1 MTSLKQVGLVLA
13 ALMAATSTGC
23 KTKPKNITPIPGG
36 NASVAGSGSL
46 LGRDSS
52 GTVNGGSDVVTVN
65 AGGDV
70 VTVDESGNIGLS
82 DLEEFENM
90 LMDRDALAAQTV
102 YFELDRSEIHP
113 DDLSKVE
120 AVAGILAQDPQN
132 KVLIEGHCDERG
144 TEEYNR
150 ALGERRALSV
160 RDALSGLGVSADRVR
175 TMSYGEDRPADP
187 GLNDAAYSRNR
198 RGEFVL
204 LKPKPGS

>member
-1 MTSLKQVGLVLA
+1 MTSLKQVGLVLV

-36 NASVAGSGSL
+36 NSSVAGSGSL

-52 GTVNGGSDVVTVN
+52 GTVNGG
-65 AGGDV
+65 GDV
-70 VTVDESGNIGLS
+70 VTVDQSGNIGLS
-82 DLEEFENM
+82 GLDEFENM

-102 YFELDRSEIHP
+102 YFEVDRSEIHP
-113 DDLSKVE
+113 DDLGKVE
-120 AVAGILAQDPQN
+120 AVAGILAQDAQN

-175 TMSYGEDRPADP
+175 TMSFGEDRPADP

>member
-13 ALMAATSTGC
+13 ALMAATSAGC

-36 NASVAGSGSL
+36 NANVAGTGNL
-46 LGRDSS
+46 LNRD
-52 GTVNGGSDVVTVN
+52 NGGKLNS
-65 AGGDV
+65 GGDV
-70 VTVDESGNIGLS
+70 VTIDETGNIGLS
-82 DLEEFENM
+82 DLGEFENM

-113 DDLSKVE
+113 DDLGKVE
-120 AVAGILAQDPQN
+120 AVAGILAQDAQN

>member
-1 MTSLKQVGLVLA
+1 MTSLKQVGLVLI
-13 ALMAATSTGC
+13 ALMAATLTGC

-36 NASVAGSGSL
+36 NAGVVGSGSL

-52 GTVNGGSDVVTVN
+52 GTVNGG
-65 AGGDV
+65 GDV
-70 VTVDESGNIGLS
+70 VTVDQSGNIGLS
-82 DLEEFENM
+82 DLDEFENM
-90 LMDRDALAAQTV
+90 LMDRDALATQTV

-113 DDLSKVE
+113 DDLDKVE
-120 AVAGILAQDPQN
+120 AVAGILAQDAQN

>member
-52 GTVNGGSDVVTVN
+52 GTVNGG
-65 AGGDV
+65 GDV
-70 VTVDESGNIGLS
+70 VTVDQSGNIGLS
-82 DLEEFENM
+82 DLGEFENM

-102 YFELDRSEIHP
+102 YFEVDRSEIHP
-113 DDLSKVE
+113 DDLGKVE
-120 AVAGILAQDPQN
+120 AVAGILAQDAQN

>member
-1 MTSLKQVGLVLA
+1 MTSLKQVGLVLV

-36 NASVAGSGSL
+36 NSSVAGSGSL

-52 GTVNGGSDVVTVN
+52 GTVNGG
-65 AGGDV
+65 GDV
-70 VTVDESGNIGLS
+70 VTVDQSGNIGLS
-82 DLEEFENM
+82 DLDEFENM

-102 YFELDRSEIHP
+102 YFEVDRSEIHP
-113 DDLSKVE
+113 DDLGKVE
-120 AVAGILAQDPQN
+120 AVAGILAQDAQN

-175 TMSYGEDRPADP
+175 TMSFGEDRPADP

>member
-52 GTVNGGSDVVTVN
+52 GTVNGG
-65 AGGDV
+65 GDV
-70 VTVDESGNIGLS
+70 VTVDQSGNIGLS
-82 DLEEFENM
+82 DLDEFENM
-90 LMDRDALAAQTV
+90 LMDRDALATQTV

-113 DDLSKVE
+113 DDLDKVE
-120 AVAGILAQDPQN
+120 AVAGILAQDAQN

>member
-13 ALMAATSTGC
+13 ALMAATSAGC

-36 NASVAGSGSL
+36 NANVAGTGNL
-46 LGRDSS
+46 LNRD
-52 GTVNGGSDVVTVN
+52 NGGKLNS
-65 AGGDV
+65 GGDV
-70 VTVDESGNIGLS
+70 VTIDETGNIGLS
-82 DLEEFENM
+82 DLGEFENM

-102 YFELDRSEIHP
+102 YFEVDRSEIHP
-113 DDLSKVE
+113 DDLGKVE
-120 AVAGILAQDPQN
+120 AVAGILAQDAQN

-160 RDALSGLGVSADRVR
+160 RDALAGLGVSADRIR
-175 TMSYGEDRPADP
+175 TMSFGEDRPADP
-187 GLNDAAYSRNR
+187 GLDDAAYSRNR

>member
-52 GTVNGGSDVVTVN
+52 GTVNGG
-65 AGGDV
+65 GDV
-70 VTVDESGNIGLS
+70 VTVDQSGNIGLS
-82 DLEEFENM
+82 DLGEFENM

>member
-36 NASVAGSGSL
+36 NASVAGAGSL
-46 LGRDSS
+46 LNRDNS
-52 GTVNGGSDVVTVN
+52 GTLNG
-65 AGGDV
+65 GGDV
-70 VTVDESGNIGLS
+70 VTIDESGNIGLS

-113 DDLSKVE
+113 DDLGKVE
-120 AVAGILAQDPQN
+120 AVAGILAQDAQN

>member
-52 GTVNGGSDVVTVN
+52 GTVNGG
-65 AGGDV
+65 GDV
-70 VTVDESGNIGLS
+70 VTVDQSGNIGLS
-82 DLEEFENM
+82 DLGEFENM

-102 YFELDRSEIHP
+102 YFEVDRSEIHP
-113 DDLSKVE
+113 DDLGKVE
-120 AVAGILAQDPQN
+120 AVAGILAQDAQN

-160 RDALSGLGVSADRVR
+160 RDALAGLGVSADRIR
-175 TMSYGEDRPADP
+175 TMSFGEDRPADP
-187 GLNDAAYSRNR
+187 GLDDAAYSRNR

>member
-1 MTSLKQVGLVLA
+1 MTSLKQVGLVLV

-36 NASVAGSGSL
+36 NSSVAGSGSL

-52 GTVNGGSDVVTVN
+52 GTVNGG
-65 AGGDV
+65 GDV
-70 VTVDESGNIGLS
+70 VTVDQSGNIGLS
-82 DLEEFENM
+82 GLDEFENM

-102 YFELDRSEIHP
+102 YFEVDRSEIHP
-113 DDLSKVE
+113 DDLGKVE
-120 AVAGILAQDPQN
+120 AVAGILAQDAQN

-175 TMSYGEDRPADP
+175 TMSFGEERPADP
-187 GLNDAAYSRNR
+187 DLNDAAYSRNR

-204 LKPKPGS
+204 LKPKPGG

>member
-13 ALMAATSTGC
+13 AIMAATSAGC

-36 NASVAGSGSL
+36 NANVAGTGNL
-46 LGRDSS
+46 LNRD
-52 GTVNGGSDVVTVN
+52 NGGKLNS
-65 AGGDV
+65 GGDV
-70 VTVDESGNIGLS
+70 VTIDETGNIGLS
-82 DLEEFENM
+82 DLGEFENM

-102 YFELDRSEIHP
+102 YFEVDRSEIHP
-113 DDLSKVE
+113 DDLGKVE
-120 AVAGILAQDPQN
+120 AVAGILAQDAQN

>member
-1 MTSLKQVGLVLA
+1 MTSLKQVGLVLV

-36 NASVAGSGSL
+36 NSSVAGSGSL

-52 GTVNGGSDVVTVN
+52 GTVNGG
-65 AGGDV
+65 GDV
-70 VTVDESGNIGLS
+70 VTVDQSGNIGLS
-82 DLEEFENM
+82 GLDEFENM

-102 YFELDRSEIHP
+102 YFEVDRSEIHP
-113 DDLSKVE
+113 DDLGKVE
-120 AVAGILAQDPQN
+120 AVAGILAQDAQN

-175 TMSYGEDRPADP
+175 TMSFGEDRPADP
-187 GLNDAAYSRNR
+187 DLNDAAYSRNR

>member
-13 ALMAATSTGC
+13 ALMAATLTGC

-36 NASVAGSGSL
+36 NASVAGAGSL
-46 LGRDSS
+46 LSRDNS
-52 GTVNGGSDVVTVN
+52 GTLNGGC
-65 AGGDV
+65 DV

-90 LMDRDALAAQTV
+90 LMDRDALATQTV

-113 DDLSKVE
+113 DDLGKVE
-120 AVAGILAQDPQN
+120 AVAGILAQDAQN

>member
-13 ALMAATSTGC
+13 ALMVATSTGC

-36 NASVAGSGSL
+36 NSSVAGSGSL

-52 GTVNGGSDVVTVN
+52 GTVNC
-65 AGGDV
+65 GGDV
-70 VTVDESGNIGLS
+70 VTVDQSGNIGLS
-82 DLEEFENM
+82 GLDEFENM

-102 YFELDRSEIHP
+102 YFEVDRSEIHP
-113 DDLSKVE
+113 DDLGKVE
-120 AVAGILAQDPQN
+120 AVAGILAQDAQN

-175 TMSYGEDRPADP
+175 TMSFGEDRPADP

-204 LKPKPGS
+204 LKPKPGG

>member
-1 MTSLKQVGLVLA
+1 MTIAKQVGIILVT
-13 ALMAATSTGC
+13 LMAATSAGC

-36 NASVAGSGSL
+36 NANVAGTGNL
-46 LGRDSS
+46 LNRD
-52 GTVNGGSDVVTVN
+52 NGGKLNS
-65 AGGDV
+65 GGDV
-70 VTVDESGNIGLS
+70 VTIDETGNIGLS
-82 DLEEFENM
+82 DLGEFENM

-113 DDLSKVE
+113 DDLGKVE
-120 AVAGILAQDPQN
+120 AVAGILAQDAQN

>member
-1 MTSLKQVGLVLA
+1 LKQVGLVLA

-52 GTVNGGSDVVTVN
+52 GTVNGG
-65 AGGDV
+65 GDV
-70 VTVDESGNIGLS
+70 VTVDQSGNIGLS
-82 DLEEFENM
+82 DLGEFENM

-102 YFELDRSEIHP
+102 YFEVDRSEIHP
-113 DDLSKVE
+113 DDLGKVE
-120 AVAGILAQDPQN
+120 AVAGILAQDAQN

>member
-52 GTVNGGSDVVTVN
+52 GTVNGG
-65 AGGDV
+65 GDV
-70 VTVDESGNIGLS
+70 VTVDQSGNIGLS
-82 DLEEFENM
+82 DLDEFENM

-102 YFELDRSEIHP
+102 YFEVDRSEIHP
-113 DDLSKVE
+113 DDLGKVE
-120 AVAGILAQDPQN
+120 AVAGILAQDAQN

-175 TMSYGEDRPADP
+175 TMSFGEDRPADP
-187 GLNDAAYSRNR
+187 DLNDAAYSRNR

>member
-1 MTSLKQVGLVLA
+1 MTSLKQVGLVLI
-13 ALMAATSTGC
+13 ALMAATLTGC

-36 NASVAGSGSL
+36 NAGVAGSGSL

-52 GTVNGGSDVVTVN
+52 GTVNGG
-65 AGGDV
+65 GDV
-70 VTVDESGNIGLS
+70 VTVDQSGNIGLS
-82 DLEEFENM
+82 DLDEFENM

-102 YFELDRSEIHP
+102 YFEVDRSEIHP
-113 DDLSKVE
+113 DDLGKVE
-120 AVAGILAQDPQN
+120 AVAGILAQDAQN

>member
-1 MTSLKQVGLVLA
+1 MTSLKQVGLVLI

-36 NASVAGSGSL
+36 NANVAGTGNL
-46 LGRDSS
+46 LNRD
-52 GTVNGGSDVVTVN
+52 NGGKLNS
-65 AGGDV
+65 GGDV
-70 VTVDESGNIGLS
+70 VTIDETGNIGLS
-82 DLEEFENM
+82 DLGEFENM

-113 DDLSKVE
+113 DDLGKVE
-120 AVAGILAQDPQN
+120 AVAGILAQDAQN

-160 RDALSGLGVSADRVR
+160 RDALAGLGVSADRIR
-175 TMSYGEDRPADP
+175 TMSFGEDRPADP
-187 GLNDAAYSRNR
+187 GLDDAAYSRNR

>member
-13 ALMAATSTGC
+13 AIMAATSAGC
-23 KTKPKNITPIPGG
+23 KAKPKNITPIPGG
-36 NASVAGSGSL
+36 NANVAGTGNL
-46 LGRDSS
+46 LNRD
-52 GTVNGGSDVVTVN
+52 NGGKLNS
-65 AGGDV
+65 GGDV
-70 VTVDESGNIGLS
+70 VTIDETGNIGLS

-90 LMDRDALAAQTV
+90 VMDRDALAAQTV

-113 DDLSKVE
+113 DDLGKVE
-120 AVAGILAQDPQN
+120 AVAGILAQDAQN

-187 GLNDAAYSRNR
+187 CLDDSAYSRNR

>member
-1 MTSLKQVGLVLA
+1 MGSEMCIRDRVGLVLA

-36 NASVAGSGSL
+36 NSSVAGSGSL

-52 GTVNGGSDVVTVN
+52 GTVNGG
-65 AGGDV
+65 GDV
-70 VTVDESGNIGLS
+70 VTVDQSGNIGLS
-82 DLEEFENM
+82 DLDEFENM

-102 YFELDRSEIHP
+102 YFEVDRSEIHP
-113 DDLSKVE
+113 DDLGKVE
-120 AVAGILAQDPQN
+120 AVAGILAQDAQN

-175 TMSYGEDRPADP
+175 TMSFGEDRPADP
-187 GLNDAAYSRNR
+187 DLNDAAYSRNR

>member
-13 ALMAATSTGC
+13 AIMAATSAGC

-36 NASVAGSGSL
+36 NANVAGTGNL
-46 LGRDSS
+46 LNRD
-52 GTVNGGSDVVTVN
+52 NGGKLNS
-65 AGGDV
+65 GGDV
-70 VTVDESGNIGLS
+70 VTIDETGNIGLS
-82 DLEEFENM
+82 DLGEFENM

-113 DDLSKVE
+113 DDLGKVE
-120 AVAGILAQDPQN
+120 AVAGILAQDAQN

-150 ALGERRALSV
+150 ALGERRAVSV
-160 RDALSGLGVSADRVR
+160 RDALAGLGVSADRIR
-175 TMSYGEDRPADP
+175 TMSFGEDRPADP
-187 GLNDAAYSRNR
+187 GLDDAAYSRNR

>member
-52 GTVNGGSDVVTVN
+52 GTVNGG
-65 AGGDV
+65 GDV
-70 VTVDESGNIGLS
+70 VTVDQSGNIGLS
-82 DLEEFENM
+82 DLDEFENM

-113 DDLSKVE
+113 DDLGKVE
-120 AVAGILAQDPQN
+120 AVAGILAQDAQN

>member
-1 MTSLKQVGLVLA
+1 MTSLKQVGLVLI
-13 ALMAATSTGC
+13 ALMAATLTGC

-36 NASVAGSGSL
+36 NAGVAGSGSL

-52 GTVNGGSDVVTVN
+52 GTVNGG
-65 AGGDV
+65 GDV
-70 VTVDESGNIGLS
+70 VTVDQSGNIGLS
-82 DLEEFENM
+82 DLDDFENM

>member
-13 ALMAATSTGC
+13 ALMAATSAGC

-36 NASVAGSGSL
+36 NANVAGTANL
-46 LGRDSS
+46 LNRD
-52 GTVNGGSDVVTVN
+52 NGGKLNS
-65 AGGDV
+65 GGDV
-70 VTVDESGNIGLS
+70 VTIDETGNIGLS
-82 DLEEFENM
+82 DLGEFENM

-113 DDLSKVE
+113 DDLGKVE
-120 AVAGILAQDPQN
+120 AVAGILAQDAQN

-160 RDALSGLGVSADRVR
+160 RDALAGLGVSADRIR
-175 TMSYGEDRPADP
+175 TMSFGEDRPADP
-187 GLNDAAYSRNR
+187 GLDDAAYSRNR

>member
-13 ALMAATSTGC
+13 ALMVATSTGC

-36 NASVAGSGSL
+36 NSSVAGSGSL
-46 LGRDSS
+46 LSRDSS
-52 GTVNGGSDVVTVN
+52 GTVNGG
-65 AGGDV
+65 GDV
-70 VTVDESGNIGLS
+70 VTVDQSGNIGLS
-82 DLEEFENM
+82 DLDEFENM

-102 YFELDRSEIHP
+102 YFEVDRSEIHP
-113 DDLSKVE
+113 DDLGKVE
-120 AVAGILAQDPQN
+120 AVAGILAQDAQN
-132 KVLIEGHCDERG
+132 KVLIKGHCDERG

-175 TMSYGEDRPADP
+175 TMSFGEDRPADP
-187 GLNDAAYSRNR
+187 DLNDAAYSRNR

>member
-52 GTVNGGSDVVTVN
+52 GTVNGG
-65 AGGDV
+65 GDV
-70 VTVDESGNIGLS
+70 VTVDQSGNIGLS

-102 YFELDRSEIHP
+102 YFEVDRSEIHP
-113 DDLSKVE
+113 DDLGKVE
-120 AVAGILAQDPQN
+120 AVAGILAQDAQN

>member
-1 MTSLKQVGLVLA
+1 MTSLKQVGLVLI
-13 ALMAATSTGC
+13 ALMAATLTGC
-23 KTKPKNITPIPGG
+23 KTKPKTITPIPGG
-36 NASVAGSGSL
+36 NAGVAGSGSTL
-46 LGRDSS
+46 DRDSS
-52 GTVNGGSDVVTVN
+52 GTVNGG
-65 AGGDV
+65 GDV
-70 VTVDESGNIGLS
+70 VTVDQSGNIGLS
-82 DLEEFENM
+82 DLDEFENM
-90 LMDRDALAAQTV
+90 LMDRDALATQTV

-113 DDLSKVE
+113 DDLGKVE
-120 AVAGILAQDPQN
+120 AVAGILAQDAQN

>member
-1 MTSLKQVGLVLA
+1 MTSLKQVGLVLI
-13 ALMAATSTGC
+13 ALMAATLTGC

-52 GTVNGGSDVVTVN
+52 GTVNGG
-65 AGGDV
+65 GDV
-70 VTVDESGNIGLS
+70 VTVDQSGNIGLS
-82 DLEEFENM
+82 DLDDFENM

-113 DDLSKVE
+113 DDLGKVE
-120 AVAGILAQDPQN
+120 AVAGILAQDAQN